1 MSDERPPGR
10 KKGWARRT
18 SDNVREVS
26 RNPRALPTMIQR
38 WLVRLWR
45 SKGGG
50 YYGFGF
56 VVTFV
61 VLEIRML
68 LADWQ
73 ESEGFAEFVG
83 QQLLEFAFRFFIES
97 FVNSLLALVWPLL
110 LMGQLELWGVGL
122 LVAGYFVFERAI
134 KPRLAKLLPD
144 DDRDTR

>member
-1 MSDERPPGR
+1 MSDEKSPGR
-10 KKGWARRT
+10 KKGWACRT
-18 SDNVREVS
+18 SDNVREVAQ
-26 RNPRALPTMIQR
+26 NPRALPTLIQR

-68 LADWQ
+68 VEDWQ
-73 ESEGFAEFVG
+73 DSQGIADFLG
-83 QQLLEFAFRFFIES
+83 QQLLEFVFRFFIES
-97 FVNSLLALVWPLL
+97 FINSLLAFVWPVLL
-110 LMGQLELWGVGL
+110 IGKLELWGVGL
-122 LVAGYFVFERAI
+122 LVVGYFVFERAI
-134 KPRLAKLLPD
+134 KPRLAKLIPD